1 MNKKGV
7 ELSMNVII
15 ITILVVLVLV
25 VVAVFFTGGMS
36 SLTQRISSVFTGQLT
51 GWSEAKASCES
62 FCSNYQL
69 ANSNNNEVVKLAMT
83 ANFCTK
89 LFNVDLNGNGKL
101 EISGVS
107 GGSEK
112 DKTCAGTNSLGIYC
126 ESLTC

>member
-69 ANSNNNEVVKLAMT
+69 AVSSNNDIITKKMKQ
-83 ANFCTK
+83 NFCTNK
-89 LFNVDLNGNGKL
+89 FNVDLNGNGKL
-101 EISGVS
+101 DGD
-107 GGSEK
+107 EK
-112 DKTCAGTNSLGIYC
+112 DLTCSAASSTSSNLGINC
-126 ESLTC
+126 QGLTC